1 MSQHDDKRRK
11 LLGRLGRQLAYTAP
25 VLALVAGGVT
35 LHATVGEE
43 DSSPV
48 FSTLSAI
55 SLLFTNA
62 HAEAHAEGGAE
73 AQGEAEAEAEAEGE
87 AEAEAEGEAEAEA
100 EGEAEAEAEG
110 EAEAGDTEA
119 VSRPAGYEPAYSETG
134 ENPTELLARGEVLYY
149 DTSLSTNGLSC
160 ATCHGSDG
168 QDMGYNPTFEE
179 AFPHRVAM
187 AENQFGMSE
196 VHADEM
202 VQICMVAP
210 MQASPLDWGGE
221 ALPSLSAYMVE
232 VQRRYTG
239 QPHDL

>member
-73 AQGEAEAEAEAEGE
+73 AQGEAE

>member
-1 MSQHDDKRRK
+1 MSQHDDKRRR
-11 LLGRLGRQLAYTAP
+11 LLGRLGRQLVYTAP

-35 LHATVGEE
+35 LHATAGEE
-43 DSSPV
+43 DISPGL
-48 FSTLSAI
+48 STLSAI
-55 SLLFTNA
+55 SLLFSNA
-62 HAEAHAEGGAE
+62 HAEAHVEGGAE
-73 AQGEAEAEAEAEGE
+73 AQGEAEAEAEG
-87 AEAEAEGEAEAEA
+87 
-100 EGEAEAEAEG
+100 EAEG

-134 ENPTELLARGEVLYY
+134 ENPTELLARGEALYY

-187 AENQFGMSE
+187 AENQFGLSE

-232 VQRRYTG
+232 VQRRFSG